1 MKNLIRYV
9 LTLCLAFSMVS
20 SLIAQELPIDIANIS
35 DQQLIQ
41 LINKYQLN
49 GLSEAQLEAAAKQK
63 GLSPD
68 QIMLLKRR
76 MAEVDPLSNKSIP
89 SIKSKTTDENSTD
102 RNKIEITPPAATIK
116 PIVLIPKLKVFGSEL
131 FENTGLSFEP
141 NINIATPKNYIIG
154 VGDEIIVDIYGL
166 SESTKKLK
174 VSTEGFIRF
183 PNLGPIKVA
192 GLTIEDA
199 QVKIKNEA
207 SKVYTTI
214 VGGDTKVS
222 ISLGQMRS
230 IRVTLIGEV
239 NKPGSYSVS
248 ALSTIMNALYASGG
262 PNAIGSF
269 RKIEL
274 VRSGKPIVQFDLY
287 DFLLKGDL
295 IKNKLLQDEDVIR
308 VGAYESRVAVTGS
321 SKKQALFDIK
331 KGETAL
337 DLLTF
342 AGGFADEGY
351 KEMIR
356 IKRLGTKG
364 KEVVTVKAENL
375 KNFNLMSGDTLVV
388 DALAT
393 NYDNIVIGQD
403 ALSNSAGN
411 PRFNT
416 VFGNGAGANSPGGVY
431 GLEGNV
437 FIGRGAGAGTQGNS
451 NVILGNVAGGAFSNN
466 IILADGDGTIRY
478 QWDGTTNNFNTGSI
492 TAASFKKSGGTSSQ
506 YLMADGSTS
515 TGGGVT
521 SFSGGTTGLTPSTAT
536 SGVVTLAGTLVAA
549 NGGTGQSTYAT
560 GDILYASAT
569 NTLSKLTKGSDGQVL
584 IAGSTGIPY
593 WGSNGLSTLNNQ
605 TATSHSFAISSSTT
619 TALSWSSA
627 SSGTPLVATHT
638 LVIPDATASLR
649 GFISTG
655 SQSFAG
661 DKTFSN
667 DLSANGI
674 YIGRGTNSRTSNL
687 AIGSSANTS
696 GKNFSTV
703 STTAINNIAIG
714 VTTLSSLIDGYK
726 NNAVGNG
733 ALSST
738 NSGYQNNAFGYEALK
753 GNTSGYYNS
762 GFGESALL
770 ANSTGNNNTAVGYN
784 SLVSTTGSQ
793 NTAIGSTSNVAA
805 ARSNST
811 AIGFGASVSDNNTIQ
826 LGNTSVTDVKTSGK
840 ITASSFVVN
849 GGTATQVLMANGS
862 YGTMPAAHYIGE
874 SYGGGIVFYVYDNG
888 QHGLIAA
895 TTNQSNGVIWGVSS
909 TIRTFGDGIG
919 AGRNNTAVI
928 ASYSNSNSDNA
939 ASVCMNYSVTV
950 DNVRYADW
958 YLPSYHELTLL
969 FNQKSLS
976 GLNMSIGEWWYW
988 SSTEMTN
995 IGAWTVKFKDGYTNN
1010 QTQKNNAGVLV
1021 RAIRHF

>member
-393 NYDNIVIGQD
+393 NYVNRVIIQG
-403 ALSNSAGN
+403 A
-411 PRFNT
+411 
-416 VFGNGAGANSPGGVY
+416 VFYPGEY
-431 GLEGNV
+431 GLTEMPNLKSLLTTAQVRENAFLDRGVVRRLNADMTPKLISFNINDVLLGKEQIELQKEDSV
-437 FIGRGAGAGTQGNS
+437 FIYAKEAIREKYTITINGEVNQPATYTFADNMRAQDLILLAGGFKEGASLQRVEIARRLNAKEAATDQTAYAIVKAIDISNNS
-451 NVILGNVAGGAFSNN
+451 NTEDLNF
-466 IILADGDGTIRY
+466 ILAPFDIVSIRKAPNY
-478 QWDGTTNNFNTGSI
+478 KVQIMVSV
-492 TAASFKKSGGTSSQ
+492 GGEVM
-506 YLMADGSTS
+506 YPGKY
-515 TGGGVT
+515 
-521 SFSGGTTGLTPSTAT
+521 
-536 SGVVTLAGTLVAA
+536 TLAGNTERLSDMILRAGGLKTAAYAAAAKLSRQTKTGEYKPVGIRLSDALNKPGSLEDVILEQGDSVYIPKLVQTVQTTGAVNVPRQVALLPGMGFAKAIRESGGFQTNA
-549 NGGTGQSTYAT
+549 NRKRAY
-560 GDILYASAT
+560 
-569 NTLSKLTKGSDGQVL
+569 V
-584 IAGSTGIPY
+584 
-593 WGSNGLSTLNNQ
+593 
-605 TATSHSFAISSSTT
+605 
-619 TALSWSSA
+619 
-627 SSGTPLVATHT
+627 V
-638 LVIPDATASLR
+638 
-649 GFISTG
+649 
-655 SQSFAG
+655 
-661 DKTFSN
+661 
-667 DLSANGI
+667 SANGEI
-674 YIGRGTNSRTSNL
+674 KVTKRFFVFHFYPTIEPGAELIIPAKKS
-687 AIGSSANTS
+687 
-696 GKNFSTV
+696 KPPV
-703 STTAINNIAIG
+703 STAEFIGISSGIA
-714 VTTLSSLIDGYK
+714 SL
-726 NNAVGNG
+726 A
-733 ALSST
+733 
-738 NSGYQNNAFGYEALK
+738 
-753 GNTSGYYNS
+753 
-762 GFGESALL
+762 
-770 ANSTGNNNTAVGYN
+770 
-784 SLVSTTGSQ
+784 
-793 NTAIGSTSNVAA
+793 
-805 ARSNST
+805 
-811 AIGFGASVSDNNTIQ
+811 
-826 LGNTSVTDVKTSGK
+826 
-840 ITASSFVVN
+840 
-849 GGTATQVLMANGS
+849 
-862 YGTMPAAHYIGE
+862 
-874 SYGGGIVFYVYDNG
+874 
-888 QHGLIAA
+888 GLIIALIN
-895 TTNQSNGVIWGVSS
+895 TT
-909 TIRTFGDGIG
+909 
-919 AGRNNTAVI
+919 
-928 ASYSNSNSDNA
+928 
-939 ASVCMNYSVTV
+939 
-950 DNVRYADW
+950 
-958 YLPSYHELTLL
+958 
-969 FNQKSLS
+969 K
-976 GLNMSIGEWWYW
+976 
-988 SSTEMTN
+988 
-995 IGAWTVKFKDGYTNN
+995 
-1010 QTQKNNAGVLV
+1010 
-1021 RAIRHF
+1021 